1 MPRRRENAR
10 SEEPCSLSEP
20 SPLAAALPRA
30 GRETWLGQGVSLYR
44 AAQSMMSAV
53 ATIWIP
59 PSAMK
64 TPAWMAT
71 ARAVVRTD
79 ASSHASKASRLMPA
93 EQRALIFL
101 DSTTVRAK
109 LEPYDRSC
117 YVVNMISGTM
127 NQRGQAPRHQRADGE
142 RTRGAILRAA
152 TALATVD
159 GLEGLSIGNLA
170 AAIGMSKSGLYAH
183 FGSKQ
188 ELQLATVDEAER
200 IFDTE
205 VVQPALAARP
215 GVGQL
220 AATCEAFLD
229 YVERRVFPG
238 GCFFAAT
245 ALEMGTR
252 PGPVRDRVAAI
263 QSGFAAMLRGFAATA
278 IERHELPARED
289 PDLLAFELHG
299 VLLAADAKFILLD
312 DPAVVDL
319 ARRVVHQRLGLDNDG
334 NPGEV

>member
-1 MPRRRENAR
+1 
-10 SEEPCSLSEP
+10 
-20 SPLAAALPRA
+20 
-30 GRETWLGQGVSLYR
+30 
-44 AAQSMMSAV
+44 
-53 ATIWIP
+53 
-59 PSAMK
+59 
-64 TPAWMAT
+64 
-71 ARAVVRTD
+71 
-79 ASSHASKASRLMPA
+79 
-93 EQRALIFL
+93 
-101 DSTTVRAK
+101 
-109 LEPYDRSC
+109 
-117 YVVNMISGTM
+117 MISGTM

-252 PGPVRDRVAAI
+252 PGPVKEAVAGDSAWT
-263 QSGFAAMLRGFAATA
+263 AA
-278 IERHELPARED
+278 D
-289 PDLLAFELHG
+289 PDRIAQASG
-299 VLLAADAKFILLD
+299 C
-312 DPAVVDL
+312 
-319 ARRVVHQRLGLDNDG
+319 
-334 NPGEV
+334 